1 MAASHNQPDATL
13 HIATHLTDATL
24 HIAAHLTD
32 ATLHVA
38 DHLTDATLHM
48 PTCPHYTS
56 TVVKFSFS
64 CQRWDGNGSL
74 FLTMECQWSSPLP
87 HSTNPDVK
95 GKNRNRIAWSKLL
108 VQLLSDVGRELLGEI
123 LV

>member
-1 MAASHNQPDATL
+1 MGGSRPLAASHNRPDATL

-74 FLTMECQWSSPLP
+74 FLTMECQ
-87 HSTNPDVK
+87 
-95 GKNRNRIAWSKLL
+95 
-108 VQLLSDVGRELLGEI
+108 
-123 LV
+123 